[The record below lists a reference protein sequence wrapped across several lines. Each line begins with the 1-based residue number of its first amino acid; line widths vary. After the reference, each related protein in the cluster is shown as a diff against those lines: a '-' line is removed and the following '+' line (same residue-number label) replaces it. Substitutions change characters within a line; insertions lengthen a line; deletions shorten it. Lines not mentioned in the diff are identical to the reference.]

1 VARARRE
8 VDESALSER
17 VQKAITKAA
26 TKQTAWA
33 LFTLEREIRRAQ
45 EEEEFI
51 LQALQIALDD

>member
-17 VQKAITKAA
+17 VQKAIKTAA
-26 TKQTAWA
+26 AKQTAWA
-33 LFTLEREIRRAQ
+33 LYQLERELQRAQ

-51 LQALQIALDD
+51 LHALIHALH